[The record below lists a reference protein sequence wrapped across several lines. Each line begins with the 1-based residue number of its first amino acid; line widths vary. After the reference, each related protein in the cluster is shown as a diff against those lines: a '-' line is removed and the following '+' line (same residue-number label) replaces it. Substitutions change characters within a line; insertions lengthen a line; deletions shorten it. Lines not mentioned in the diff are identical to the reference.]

1 MIYWKCIDTINLN
14 YLGGNKKTKFLV
26 KFLDF
31 RTTLRVENKFM
42 DLIITSTIRKLRWL
56 PSLLAFF
63 MFTASHAFETKRFD
77 APPPKRSSY
86 LSFASPK
93 KLRFAP
99 APFVADRGALLM
111 SATITPAEGG
121 KSMESNATLE
131 ESEFPVVDYA
141 DSPSG
146 ETDIADSGEFEI
158 PQIAGLAWYRAIDT
172 ALPSPQEIASP
183 DQQVA
188 VQGNSY
194 LVTGRSIVT
203 LVSRAST

>member
-1 MIYWKCIDTINLN
+1 
-14 YLGGNKKTKFLV
+14 
-26 KFLDF
+26 
-31 RTTLRVENKFM
+31 M

-56 PSLLAFF
+56 PSLMAFF

-99 APFVADRGALLM
+99 APIVADRGALIM
-111 SATITPAEGG
+111 TTAITPAEGG
-121 KSMESNATLE
+121 NSIESNATLE

-146 ETDIADSGEFEI
+146 ETDIADSGKFEI
-158 PQIAGLAWYRAIDT
+158 PQIAPPVELPLADPFAGGGSDSISSTDELMKVFDQSRIEVGNRRIAIPFVPPYTVAPESMKISSRSTYRR
-172 ALPSPQEIASP
+172 
-183 DQQVA
+183 
-188 VQGNSY
+188 VQK
-194 LVTGRSIVT
+194 
-203 LVSRAST
+203 